1 MMTPNGRLIKMKN
14 VKFLM
19 GVLAMGALV
28 VAGCSKKDNK
38 QDMDNIAED
47 GFYVVGAATAVE
59 SVNADNMRMGATG
72 WASFVCLKFGQ

>member
-1 MMTPNGRLIKMKN
+1 MKN

-28 VAGCSKKDNK
+28 VAGCSKKNDK
-38 QDMDNIAED
+38 VVDEIAED

-59 SVNADNMRMGATG
+59 SVLPLGPTCHD
-72 WASFVCLKFGQ
+72 S